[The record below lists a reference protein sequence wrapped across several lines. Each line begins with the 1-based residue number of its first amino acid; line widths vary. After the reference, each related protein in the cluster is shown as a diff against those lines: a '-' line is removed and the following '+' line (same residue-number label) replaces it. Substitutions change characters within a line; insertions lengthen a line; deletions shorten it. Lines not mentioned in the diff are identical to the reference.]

1 MPIKRLQGDWE
12 RRNGCYYEFDTDSEP
27 LGEGGMGVVYLGYCV
42 SKHSEAKHYV
52 AIKQLRD
59 DLSQEGYQR
68 AIREASIRI
77 RHDNLIEMLGFITSV
92 ESDPFD
98 GKINRHYVISE
109 FLYGVL
115 LSDVISGQCR
125 DSKGVEIPFV
135 KTLSQRLM
143 TDRLETAVIITRN
156 VLAGLQTLHDRGYI
170 HRDIDPSNIMV
181 TASGQIK
188 LIDFG
193 IAKEVKSL
201 GTSDRL
207 LTVSG
212 EFVGKPE
219 YAAPELV
226 LGDIR
231 SQNFHTDLY
240 AVGILL
246 FQLLSGQL
254 PFTGSR
260 YEVFQRQLK
269 TNLPVKMLEVKRPVR
284 EVVRKATEKDSSK
297 RYSSAAE
304 FRVDLDKA
312 VHRPN
317 PDSSLLKII
326 LSIVLCCVIG
336 GFVIWRLLDR
346 SDNPDKD
353 YEKKLVQET
362 GTGNP
367 QCNDVRFNEALYLFN
382 SNISSNI
389 KEGFEH
395 LKKMADE
402 GYAPAARLIA
412 PLYFPAIEKTLCTEK
427 KEELLLKREAVG
439 LDQMEDVDACSLVV
453 SYLGNSADDVLS
465 HYMLG
470 FCYWRLKRFNDGIQS
485 LEKAA
490 SLYDETGSEDVT
502 KAEIDHRLKL
512 CINK

>member
-1 MPIKRLQGDWE
+1 MPIKRLQGEWE

-68 AIREASIRI
+68 AVREASIRI

-98 GKINRHYVISE
+98 GKIKRHYVISE

-135 KTLSQRLM
+135 KTLSQQLM
-143 TDRLETAVIITRN
+143 TDRLETAAMITRN

-246 FQLLSGQL
+246 FSLLSGKL

-304 FRVDLDKA
+304 FRVDLDNA
-312 VHRPN
+312 VRVRTSDP
-317 PDSSLLKII
+317 SLLKIL
-326 LSIVLCCVIG
+326 LSIIICCVVG
-336 GFVIWRLLDR
+336 GFVAWKLIDV
-346 SDNPDKD
+346 SDNNEDRTVVIDKD
-353 YEKKLVQET
+353 KENSKPVDE
-362 GTGNP
+362 
-367 QCNDVRFNEALYLFN
+367 RFEDASELFA
-382 SNISSNI
+382 SNAPDSI
-389 KEGFEH
+389 KEGFGL
-395 LKKMADE
+395 LKEMADD
-402 GYAPAARLIA
+402 GYGPAAKLIA
-412 PLYFPAIEKTLCTEK
+412 PLYFPAIEVLSTDEK
-427 KEELLLKREAVG
+427 KSEILHKRAAIG
-439 LDQMEDVDACSLVV
+439 LEKMEDADACSSVI
-453 SYLGNSADDVLS
+453 SYLDDSADDVLS
-465 HYMLG
+465 CYMLG
-470 FCYWRLKRFNDGIQS
+470 YCYWRLKMFNEGVQV
-485 LEKAA
+485 LEKAD
-490 SLYDETGSEDVT
+490 SLYSETGSEDIT
-502 KAEIDHRLKL
+502 KAEIEKRLEL
-512 CINK
+512 CIKK

>member
-1 MPIKRLQGDWE
+1 MPIKRLQGDCE

-42 SKHSEAKHYV
+42 SKYSEAKRYV

-68 AIREASIRI
+68 AVREASIKI

-92 ESDPFD
+92 ESDPYD
-98 GKINRHYVISE
+98 GKIARHYVISE

-135 KTLSQRLM
+135 KSLSQKFM
-143 TDRLETAVIITRN
+143 TNRLETSTIIIRN
-156 VLAGLQTLHDRGYI
+156 VLSGLQTLHDRGYI

-246 FQLLSGQL
+246 FQLLSGRL

-260 YEVFQRQLK
+260 YEVFQKQLK
-269 TNLPVKMLEVKRPVR
+269 TNLPVKLLEVKRPVKD
-284 EVVRKATEKDSSK
+284 VIGKATAKDSSK
-297 RYSSAAE
+297 RYTSAAE
-304 FRVDLDKA
+304 FRVELDKA
-312 VHRPN
+312 VRIHT
-317 PDSSLLKII
+317 PDPSLLKIL
-326 LSIVLCCVIG
+326 LSIVICCIVG
-336 GFVIWRLLDR
+336 GFVAWKLINAH
-346 SDNPDKD
+346 DNPDKNNGKTIATNKVV
-353 YEKKLVQET
+353 E
-362 GTGNP
+362 P
-367 QCNDVRFNEALYLFN
+367 PHSNDERFAKASDLFN
-382 SNISSNI
+382 SNVSASI
-389 KEGFEH
+389 KEGFDN
-395 LKKMADE
+395 LKQIADE

-412 PLYFPAIEKTLCTEK
+412 PLYFPGIERLTPEK
-427 KEELLLKREAVG
+427 KEEILFKRAAVG
-439 LDQMEDVDACSLVV
+439 FEKMEDVEACL
-453 SYLGNSADDVLS
+453 SYLANSADDVLS
-465 HYMLG
+465 CYMLG
-470 FCYWRLKRFNDGIQS
+470 YCYWRLGKFNDGIQP
-485 LEKAA
+485 LEKAL
-490 SLYDETGSEDVT
+490 SLYDKIGSDDVT
-502 KAEIDHRLKL
+502 RAEITNRLEL
-512 CINK
+512 CIKK

>member
-312 VHRPN
+312 VRIPN
-317 PDSSLLKII
+317 PDPSLLKILI
-326 LSIVLCCVIG
+326 SITICCIVG
-336 GFVIWRLLDR
+336 GFVAWKLINV
-346 SDNPDKD
+346 SEYSGEGETVVIDKD
-353 YEKKLVQET
+353 KENSKPVDEQFKDASE
-362 GTGNP
+362 
-367 QCNDVRFNEALYLFN
+367 LFA
-382 SNISSNI
+382 SNTPDSI
-389 KEGFEH
+389 KVGFYN
-395 LKKMADE
+395 LQKMADD

-412 PLYFPAIEKTLCTEK
+412 QLYFPAIDKLCTEK
-427 KEELLLKREAVG
+427 KNELLLKQDAVRLNDMG
-439 LDQMEDVDACSLVV
+439 NVDASSLVI

-465 HYMLG
+465 YYMLG
-470 FCYWRLKRFNDGIQS
+470 YCYWRLSKFNDGVQA
-485 LEKAA
+485 LDKAA
-490 SLYDETGSEDVT
+490 SLYDKTGSDAVT
-502 KAEIDHRLKL
+502 KGEIERMLEL
-512 CINK
+512 CIKK

>member
-1 MPIKRLQGDWE
+1 MPIKRLQGDCE

-68 AIREASIRI
+68 AVREASIRI

-92 ESDPFD
+92 ETDPFD

-135 KTLSQRLM
+135 KTLSQKLM
-143 TDRLETAVIITRN
+143 TDRLETAAMITRN

-269 TNLPVKMLEVKRPVR
+269 TNLPVRMLEVKRPVR

-304 FRVDLDKA
+304 FRVELDKA
-312 VHRPN
+312 VRIHT
-317 PDSSLLKII
+317 PDPSLLKIL
-326 LSIVLCCVIG
+326 LSIIICCIVG
-336 GFVIWRLLDR
+336 GFVAWKFIDVP
-346 SDNPDKD
+346 DNPDNNEDKTVAID
-353 YEKKLVQET
+353 ESTEKPHPDDE
-362 GTGNP
+362 
-367 QCNDVRFNEALYLFN
+367 RFTKASELFA
-382 SNISSNI
+382 SDAPDNI
-389 KEGFEH
+389 KEGFYH
-395 LKKMADE
+395 LKKMADD
-402 GYAPAARLIA
+402 GYAPAARLVA
-412 PLYFPAIEKTLCTEK
+412 PLYFPAIERLCTEK
-427 KEELLLKREAVG
+427 KSEILHKRAAVG
-439 LDQMEDVDACSLVV
+439 LEKMEDVDACSSVI
-453 SYLGNSADDVLS
+453 SYLDDSADDVLS
-465 HYMLG
+465 YYMLG
-470 FCYWRLKRFNDGIQS
+470 YCYWRLKKFNDGIPV
-485 LEKAA
+485 LEKAD
-490 SLYDETGSEDVT
+490 SLYSETGSEDVT
-502 KAEIDHRLKL
+502 KAEIEKRLKL
-512 CINK
+512 CITK